1 METAAFEA
9 VVGSQ
14 LVFLTL
20 FGQHVTQMRA
30 IAMALRWDCMLMV
43 A

>member
-14 LVFLTL
+14 LVLTL
-20 FGQHVTQMRA
+20 YGQHVTKIGQFA
-30 IAMALRWDCMLMV
+30 VALRWDCVLMV

>member
-14 LVFLTL
+14 LVLTL
-20 FGQHVTQMRA
+20 YGQHVTQMRA
-30 IAMALRWDCMLMV
+30 VAVALRWDCVLMV